1 MKVPLRAQIEELE
14 QQLSERR
21 TEYARAVRR
30 GAMSRGTMIYR
41 LERMEAALKTLR
53 WLHDLLNEHERAAL
67 PDVVR
72 RACGESGG

>member
-41 LERMEAALKTLR
+41 LERLEAALKSLR
-53 WLHDLLNEHERAAL
+53 WLHDLLSEYERAAL
-67 PDVVR
+67 PDVIR
-72 RACGESGG
+72 RTCNDGG

>member
-41 LERMEAALKTLR
+41 LERLEAALKTLR
-53 WLHDLLNEHERAAL
+53 WLHGLLNENERAAL
-67 PDVVR
+67 PDVIR
-72 RACGESGG
+72 RACDESGG